1 MTRMIKN
8 APEKGR
14 ILVVDDDVIIR
25 HISRVTLE
33 ESGYEVSECA
43 DSASALDTF
52 LRVRPDVLLLDVV
65 LPGRDGFDVC
75 EEIRALPEGKDVS
88 IIMMTGLD
96 DIGSIHKAYGAGA
109 TDFITKPINWQILA
123 YRVHYIFRAS
133 KAFMDLRT
141 SEMRLSYAQQ
151 LARMG
156 SWEWNTVQDW
166 VQMSG
171 ACHQILGLAET
182 GEYWDIERFL
192 SLFHVTDH
200 QHLRKGL
207 DSLMESG
214 HPFSLDCQTSSASA
228 SERYIHLGAD
238 AQRDSAGHVV
248 RITGTVQDITERKQA
263 EERIRYL
270 AYFDS
275 LTDLPNRILFKEHL
289 KRALA
294 IAEQHGRLVA
304 VLFLDMDRF
313 KGINDSLGHDIG
325 DLLLKQL
332 AVRLQQQ
339 VRRYD
344 TISRE
349 TTEQSD
355 SLISRLGG
363 DEFTILLE
371 GIADPGIAARV
382 ARRVLGD
389 LDAPFNLNGNEVFIS
404 CSIGI
409 SIYPYDGTDVET
421 LIKNADV
428 AMYSAKDLGRSTFQ
442 FYTQEMNAASFQRLV
457 METHLRKAFEKGEF
471 SIHYQPQVDCFTSQI
486 VGLEAL
492 VRWDNPEIG
501 KVSPDTFISITEET
515 GLVIPLDRWVLSTVC
530 QHMDQWMEQGI
541 PPVRVSVNLS
551 AKHFIKN
558 NMEETISQIRQR
570 TGASLL
576 NLDLEITEGILMENT
591 EEVIKSL
598 LLLKEMGVGISIDD
612 FGTGYSSLSYL
623 TRFPC
628 RTLKIDKSFVSKIG
642 DNAESSS
649 IVNAIIALART
660 LNKEVVA
667 EGVENTSQLDF
678 LKSNG
683 CSVVQGYLYSPP
695 VSETEIRMLLMAGSL
710 EAQPCRWDGMAQE
723 RPLSAI
729 VAST

>member
-1 MTRMIKN
+1 MTSVIKN
-8 APEKGR
+8 VPPQGR
-14 ILVVDDDVIIR
+14 VLVVDDDAIIR
-25 HISRVTLE
+25 RLSRITLE
-33 ESGYEVSECA
+33 ETGYAVTVCPDGA
-43 DSASALDTF
+43 AALELF
-52 LRVRPDVLLLDVV
+52 SKIRPDVLLLDVI
-65 LPGRDGFDVC
+65 LPGKDGFDVC

-88 IIMMTGLD
+88 IVMMTGLD

-133 KAFMDLRT
+133 QAFKDLRT
-141 SEMRLSYAQQ
+141 SETRLSYAQQ

-156 SWEWNTVQDW
+156 SWEWNTIQDMVQL
-166 VQMSG
+166 SE
-171 ACHQILGLAET
+171 ACHHILGVTAFNPVR
-182 GEYWDIERFL
+182 DIATFL
-192 SLFHVTDH
+192 SLIHISDR

-214 HPFSLDCQTSSASA
+214 HPFSLDCRTSSESGN
-228 SERYIHLGAD
+228 ERFIHLGAD
-238 AQRDSAGHVV
+238 AHRDAAGHVV
-248 RITGTVQDITERKQA
+248 RISGTVQDINERKQA
-263 EERIRYL
+263 EEQIRYL
-270 AYFDS
+270 AYYDS
-275 LTDLPNRILFKEHL
+275 LTELPNRILFKEHL

-304 VLFLDMDRF
+304 VLFIDMDRF

-349 TTEQSD
+349 TADQND

-371 GIADPGIAARV
+371 GIADPEVAARV
-382 ARRVLGD
+382 ARRVLSD
-389 LDAPFNLNGNEVFIS
+389 LETPFNLNGNEVFIS

-409 SIYPYDGTDVET
+409 SIYPDDGTDVDT

-428 AMYSAKDLGRSTFQ
+428 AMYSAKELGRSTFQ

-471 SIHYQPQVDCFTSQI
+471 SIHYQPQVDCTTNRI

-501 KVSPDTFISITEET
+501 KVSPEIFISITEET

-530 QHMDQWMEQGI
+530 RHMDEWKNQGI

-558 NMEETISQIRQR
+558 NMDETISQICQR

-576 NLDLEITEGILMENT
+576 NLDLEITEGVLMENT

-598 LLLKEMGVGISIDD
+598 LLLKEMGIGISIDD

-623 TRFPC
+623 TRIPC

-642 DNAESSS
+642 ENAESSS
-649 IVNAIIALART
+649 VVNAIIALART
-660 LNKEVVA
+660 LGKEVVA
-667 EGVENTSQLDF
+667 EGVETAVQLNF
-678 LKSNG
+678 LKNNG

-695 VSETEIRMLLMAGSL
+695 VPEQEIRQLLMAGSIQI
-710 EAQPCRWDGMAQE
+710 QPARIDE
-723 RPLSAI
+723 LSRKHA
-729 VAST
+729 

>member
-1 MTRMIKN
+1 MTSGLIN
-8 APEKGR
+8 SPEQGR
-14 ILVVDDDVIIR
+14 ILVVDDDAIIR
-25 HISRVTLE
+25 HLSRITLE
-33 ESGYEVSECA
+33 GAGYAVSECPDGA
-43 DSASALDTF
+43 AALELFST
-52 LRVRPDVLLLDVV
+52 VRPDVLLLDVV
-65 LPGRDGFDVC
+65 LPGMDGFDVC
-75 EEIRALPEGKDVS
+75 EKIRSLPEGKDVS
-88 IIMMTGLD
+88 IVMMTGLD

-109 TDFITKPINWQILA
+109 TDFITKPINWQILT

-133 KAFMDLRT
+133 QAFRDLRT
-141 SEMRLSYAQQ
+141 SETRLRYAQQ

-156 SWEWNTVQDW
+156 SWEWNTIQD
-166 VQMSG
+166 QIQLSN
-171 ACHQILGLAET
+171 ACHQILGVTAESPVWNLAT
-182 GEYWDIERFL
+182 FL
-192 SLFHVTDH
+192 SWIDIGDR
-200 QHLRKGL
+200 QHLLKGL

-214 HPFSLDCQTSSASA
+214 HPFSLDCRTSGDSGN
-228 SERYIHLGAD
+228 ERFIHLGAD
-238 AQRDSAGHVV
+238 VHRDAAGQVL
-248 RITGTVQDITERKQA
+248 RISGTVQDITDRKQA

-294 IAEQHGRLVA
+294 MAEQHGKLVA
-304 VLFLDMDRF
+304 VLFIDMDRF
-313 KGINDSLGHDIG
+313 KGINDSLGHDMG
-325 DLLLKQL
+325 DLLLQQL
-332 AVRLQQQ
+332 AVRLQHQ

-349 TTEQSD
+349 TADHKD

-389 LDAPFNLNGNEVFIS
+389 LETPFSLNGNEVFIS

-409 SIYPYDGTDVET
+409 SIFPHDGTDVDT
-421 LIKNADV
+421 LVKNADV
-428 AMYSAKDLGRSTFQ
+428 AMYSAKDLGRRTFQ

-457 METHLRKAFEKGEF
+457 METHLRKAFEKCEF
-471 SIHYQPQVDCFTSQI
+471 SIHYQPQVDCTTNRI

-501 KVSPDTFISITEET
+501 KVSPEIFISITEET
-515 GLVIPLDRWVLSTVC
+515 GLIIPLDRWVLSTVC
-530 QHMDQWMEQGI
+530 QHMDEWKNQGL

-558 NMEETISQIRQR
+558 NMDDTVSLIRQR
-570 TGASLL
+570 TGASVL

-591 EEVIKSL
+591 EEVITSL

-628 RTLKIDKSFVSKIG
+628 HTLKIDKSFVSKIG
-642 DNAESSS
+642 VNSESSS
-649 IVNAIIALART
+649 VVNAIIALART
-660 LNKEVVA
+660 LGKKVVA
-667 EGVENTSQLDF
+667 EGVEHIDQLNF
-678 LKSNG
+678 LKNNG
-683 CSVVQGYLYSPP
+683 CTVIQGYLFSPP
-695 VSETEIRMLLMAGSL
+695 VPEQEIRQLLLAGSIPI
-710 EAQPCRWDGMAQE
+710 QPARLAGLPPHE
-723 RPLSAI
+723 TLSIAPCP
-729 VAST
+729 